1 MHANFS
7 SFNSGV
13 SRATKKV
20 RTRSDLSL
28 ESKDLTMDGN
38 GKKIQGSELPKATY
52 KFTLMGALSNPSQ
65 NMFVEEDFPFIDG
78 NITEV
83 IEGVP
88 LITFSDRVQKYI
100 EHKMAKTIIVKLLGK
115 KISFNALLNKVS
127 NLWNLK
133 SPIQLMDLE
142 NDFFLVRFYDE
153 DDYNKVLVG
162 GKWVIFVGMVVKLD
176 IHTGYARRGRFARLI
191 ICVNL
196 RKPLV
201 SKMLVERRQK
211 IKGCFFGAARKGNFN
226 DGYGSSRFATLG
238 GDEVDIHRM
247 IKGKKDG
254 MTSGET
260 VEHLGKE
267 MNQETMIGGIGNLEV
282 LKPTNGKLSLK
293 ATKDHMAFDNSLKM
307 RPNIDVYRILDMLG
321 MDNIVSNGAYMKDDD
336 PSGEEVIDADNDYSD
351 KSDERG
357 SLLLMV
363 FDNKVRRWSLV

>member
-127 NLWNLK
+127 HLWNLK

-162 GKWVIFVGMVVKLD
+162 GKWVIF
-176 IHTGYARRGRFARLI
+176 GYARRGRFARLM

-201 SKMLVERRQK
+201 SKVRINEQLQHMEYESLLDVCFRYPNDTVDLKTTMKGLVR
-211 IKGCFFGAARKGNFN
+211 G
-226 DGYGSSRFATLG
+226 
-238 GDEVDIHRM
+238 
-247 IKGKKDG
+247 
-254 MTSGET
+254 
-260 VEHLGKE
+260 
-267 MNQETMIGGIGNLEV
+267 LEQ
-282 LKPTNGKLSLK
+282 
-293 ATKDHMAFDNSLKM
+293 
-307 RPNIDVYRILDMLG
+307 
-321 MDNIVSNGAYMKDDD
+321 VSNGAYMKDDD
-336 PSGEEVIDADNDYSD
+336 LSGEEVIDADNDYSD
-351 KSDERG
+351 KV
-357 SLLLMV
+357 V
-363 FDNKVRRWSLV
+363 FGIAPLKMLEVDSFQAKFFQSQWDIVGPSECSLVKQTLGSAIRS